1 MNDHKTTFKDKM
13 KGLGNLKKLDVSK
26 FNDRQ
31 ELMQQSA
38 TLSCSL

>member
-13 KGLGNLKKLDVSK
+13 KGIETLKKLDVSK
-26 FNDRQ
+26 FNDSQ
-31 ELMQQSA
+31 EMMHHSA